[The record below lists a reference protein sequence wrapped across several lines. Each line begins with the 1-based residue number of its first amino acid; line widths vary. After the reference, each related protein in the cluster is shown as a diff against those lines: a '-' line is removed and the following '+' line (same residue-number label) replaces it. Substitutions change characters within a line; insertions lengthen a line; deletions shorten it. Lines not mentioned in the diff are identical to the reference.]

1 MTGQLSWLECGIEEP
16 MQASLTS
23 SELAQRRAAEG
34 AQRGAQRCRA
44 GRASAAVE
52 WQAGCWSRRSEQW
65 READ

>member
-1 MTGQLSWLECGIEEP
+1 VTGQLSWLECGIEEP

-23 SELAQRRAAEG
+23 SELAQRRAAQG
-34 AQRGAQRCRA
+34 AQREQRCRA

-52 WQAGCWSRRSEQW
+52 WQAGLVSRRSEQW